1 MKKCLSLLLLT
12 LLLLAAA
19 ACSRGNGAAS
29 SAPAEAS
36 SAPAPTVYRNPLTGE
51 VTEKDLTAYCPIAVM
66 LNTAHAALPQSGNS
80 KADMYYEV
88 PEEGGITRIM
98 AFYQDVTDVGWIG
111 PIRSTRPYFVRLAV
125 GQDALLTHCG
135 GSRKAYTIIQ
145 KYMKKADF
153 NDIDA
158 LNHGTNC
165 GWSWFQRSEERLEAG
180 YALEH
185 TLYIHSDKLQD
196 FLKEKKDTIRRKH
209 KGDSHEPSLLFT
221 EDGTPEDGSFAKEI
235 KVTMSSV
242 KNTGF
247 QYDDEKGVYKV
258 SEFDEPYMDERA
270 DKQVTV
276 ENVLLLQ
283 TDISVNEAS
292 SLGHLTVILTG
303 KGPGY
308 YASGG
313 KFIPITWE
321 KKDVESQQHFFKEDG
336 TELQVG
342 VGKTYICIVDKSR
355 DIAIDGHIEAKP
367 SDADESNAEVDNMA
381 EVG

>member
-1 MKKCLSLLLLT
+1 MKKWLSLLLLT
-12 LLLLAAA
+12 LLLLATA
-19 ACSRGNGAAS
+19 ACSRGDGATS
-29 SAPAEAS
+29 SAPEVS

-51 VTEKDLTAYCPIAVM
+51 VTEKDLTPYCPIAVM

-98 AFYQDVTDVGWIG
+98 AFYQDVSDVGWIG

-135 GSRKAYTIIQ
+135 GSKKAYTIIQ

-165 GWSWFQRSEERLEAG
+165 GWSWFERSKERLEAG

-185 TLYIHSDKLQD
+185 TLYIHSDRLQD
-196 FLKEKKDTIRRKH
+196 FLKEKKKEIRRKH
-209 KGDSHEPSLLFT
+209 KGDSHEQSLSFV
-221 EDGTPEDGSFAKEI
+221 EDGTPEEGSFGKEI

-247 QYDDEKGVYKV
+247 RYDDEKGVYKV
-258 SEFDEPYMDERA
+258 SEFDEPYMDERT

-276 ENVLLLQ
+276 ENVLILM
-283 TDISVNEAS
+283 TDISVNEQS

-308 YASGG
+308 YACGG

-321 KKDVESQQHFFKEDG
+321 KKDVESQQHFFKQDG
-336 TELQVG
+336 TELKVG
-342 VGKTYICIVDKSR
+342 VGKTYICMVDKSR
-355 DIAIDGHIEAKP
+355 DISFDGHIMAKP
-367 SDADESNAEVDNMA
+367 SDADESNAEVDKMA